1 MKQGIDKQ
9 IYNVFYHLQLFLIMY
24 ITTVNFFIFST
35 FKDFVIKSGL
45 TDRLTADEQITV
57 LAPSNE
63 AFESMSKFQKNFF
76 LESEKGIR
84 MVRSF

>member
-1 MKQGIDKQ
+1 
-9 IYNVFYHLQLFLIMY
+9 MY

-35 FKDFVIKSGL
+35 FKDFVKKSGL

-57 LAPSNE
+57 LAPSND
-63 AFESMSKFQKNFF
+63 AFESMSQFQKKFF

-84 MVRSF
+84 MVRSLSLTFSSMYFELIQLAF